1 MFLLHNFVRNLSELI
16 EKFIA
21 DLKMQGV
28 PKLGDD
34 TEGTVLPSA
43 GELFVFYKKCM
54 VQCIQLSTGN
64 ALLLLTVTFKK
75 YLTEYA
81 NKLLLGNLPK
91 YVIFV
96 KIMD

>member
-1 MFLLHNFVRNLSELI
+1 M

-34 TEGTVLPSA
+34 TEGAVLPSA

-54 VQCIQLSTGN
+54 VQCIQLSTGK
-64 ALLLLTVTFKK
+64 ALVSLTETFRK

-81 NKLLLGNLPK
+81 NRLLMGNLPK
-91 YVIFV
+91 
-96 KIMD
+96 

>member
-1 MFLLHNFVRNLSELI
+1 MALCNIPSLYFSLCYSYRNLAELI
-16 EKFIA
+16 EKFLA

-54 VQCIQLSTGN
+54 VQCIQLSTGK
-64 ALLLLTVTFKK
+64 ALVSLTGTFKK

-81 NKLLLGNLPK
+81 NRLLMGNLPK
-91 YVIFV
+91 
-96 KIMD
+96 